1 MSSLNPFREL
11 RPMDERSIGTF
22 YREDQSIKDKSNIA
36 KQRPPT
42 QQ

>member
-1 MSSLNPFREL
+1 
-11 RPMDERSIGTF
+11 MDERPVGTF